1 MDAIRRLFCIVAALV
16 GRAARPL
23 TGARTLAVSAFVVAV
38 LLPSMAFAMSPEE
51 LANQARAHAKA
62 NPGPWLSGWYADR
75 MASACAEFD
84 PSAWRQFW
92 VHDYNARFRH
102 IEALRKRRKE
112 LAEGAKSTDAGE
124 WLRVDRTLQHE
135 LAELR
140 IGNEVHDAG
149 VIACLGTAAPRPQRP
164 EVAQAIDE
172 ARATIAGG
180 DVATTTNSTRI
191 GELSKEVAE
200 LEGRAAKLSLKVEP
214 PPTLEVPNFNESV
227 AAAVEPA
234 CRDYRHQQLLG
245 DRFVKREAAM
255 SCLEKANLHASEVD
269 ARVKAQARI
278 ISELRRRKDILLLAI
293 ASAPPPAAAPPVVEE
308 KPKSPAA
315 SKGSKAPSKPP
326 VKAAPP
332 APVKVAPPVFV
343 APAGS
348 SDYVAVACPGGTVA
362 DGRICVRIPDG
373 GTLDGL
379 RNAFGRAYDVSAAS
393 VIKGNPSATIA
404 SFWSG
409 GKRVAIDEGRLHGG
423 DADTGFVARYA
434 DRKDG
439 YLYASLSP
447 RAVVTLFPKGTAS
460 QAPVA
465 APSAA
470 AVPPPPPAAANGLPS
485 GAPTAEPPVPIA
497 ASAAPGAPS
506 ASDAPPASAG
516 SATPPP
522 LVASAPPALS
532 PSASPPLVKQTDEPA
547 GLPPWAQVLVGAA
560 TILAAIAGTWFV
572 RGQMEA
578 RRLAVIE
585 SDVRIATGQSV
596 SELRRDAD
604 ALRAKHELEQLGRP
618 SVATAPVV
626 AEDQGMS
633 PAALEK
639 SLEARSAKS
648 IVTNDPFAAPP
659 KGGAATAPKADATQV
674 GQPPAPGIQPASV
687 SASSHAMSRDGAG
700 NGPSPAPAPDEGPP
714 PTQGSPSQQLAAAA
728 VIGSAPTEQML
739 QASAPVAPPVAE
751 PPGAVASG
759 PPSSANGKPPS
770 SGRKRR
776 GRRPGHGLT
785 PTGNGNGSPQTV

>member
-23 TGARTLAVSAFVVAV
+23 TGARTLAVSAFVLAV

-51 LANQARAHAKA
+51 IANMARAHAQA
-62 NPGPWLSGWYADR
+62 NPGAWRSGLFAQG
-75 MASACAEFD
+75 MASACGRFD
-84 PSAWRQFW
+84 RSGSHQRV
-92 VHDYNARFRH
+92 VHDYGARREH
-102 IEALRKRRKE
+102 IESLRARLEQLDK
-112 LAEGAKSTDAGE
+112 GAKMTDAGE
-124 WLRVDRTLQHE
+124 WLRLNRALEQETD
-135 LAELR
+135 ELR
-140 IGNEVHDAG
+140 TGNKVHDAG
-149 VIACLGTAAPRPQRP
+149 VIACLGHPSLLLPQRA
-164 EVAQAIDE
+164 EVEGSIDL
-172 ARATIAGG
+172 ARGTIAIGNAG
-180 DVATTTNSTRI
+180 ALSNSARI
-191 GELSKEVAE
+191 ADLSKELGE
-200 LEGRAAKLSLKVEP
+200 LEGRVAKLGLKAEP
-214 PPTLEVPNFNESV
+214 PPTLEVPALDEGI
-227 AAAVEPA
+227 AAAVGPA
-234 CRDYRHQQLLG
+234 CRSYEFERRVSPLA
-245 DRFVKREAAM
+245 VKRESAM
-255 SCLEKANLHASEVD
+255 ACLEKTNLHAGQ
-269 ARVKAQARI
+269 VKAQVEAQARM

-315 SKGSKAPSKPP
+315 SKGPKAPSKPP
-326 VKAAPP
+326 VKVAPP

-393 VIKGNPSATIA
+393 VIAGNPSATIA

-423 DADTGFVARYA
+423 SADTGFVARYA

-447 RAVVTLFPKGTAS
+447 RAVVTLFPKGVAP

-470 AVPPPPPAAANGLPS
+470 AVPPPPPAAANGLPN
-485 GAPTAEPPVPIA
+485 GPPTAEPPVA

-532 PSASPPLVKQTDEPA
+532 PPAPPPLVKQTDEPA

-639 SLEARSAKS
+639 SLEARNAKS

-714 PTQGSPSQQLAAAA
+714 PTQGSPSQQRAAAA
-728 VIGSAPTEQML
+728 VIGRAPTEQML